1 MAFFIPE
8 TETMKQAHK
17 HFILQSEEGE
27 TSTGG
32 GSVAP
37 ASSERV
43 EEFGTVKDA
52 VAELERREAERKAE
66 GKSRRAAA
74 EAKAKAEE
82 AKGTEA
88 VGEDKPKQTKQE
100 ASDEADDA
108 EDDGDDSDAEDA
120 DEEEDSKADRKP
132 RKEATDTEEGED
144 EADDAPSLVEIEHEG
159 KKHRI
164 PAELKDAI
172 LRQSDYTRKTQEVAQ
187 ERQVVQAAWQQAQQT
202 IEQANRAQQ
211 ALIQFAQANLGQ
223 PPGLELAQADPQA
236 YLVQRGLYEQR
247 VAQLQQV
254 VEQGHGLTRHQQQLQ
269 QQQQAQFLERQN
281 QALLA
286 AMPELK
292 DATKRTAFRTQAI
305 DVGAKYGFTAD
316 EIGAIQDHR
325 MLLVMRDL
333 SRAQQQANTRDKA
346 TENVRQKLAN
356 VPPKVAKTKAGESQ
370 STARNEEAKRQFM
383 KSPRSMRDV
392 EKYLKNLG

>member
-17 HFILQSEEGE
+17 HFILQSEEGD

-32 GSVAP
+32 GSVVP

-43 EEFGTVKDA
+43 EEFSTVKDA

-66 GKSRRAAA
+66 GKARRAAA

-88 VGEDKPKQTKQE
+88 VGEDKPKPEPKQK
-100 ASDEADDA
+100 A
-108 EDDGDDSDAEDA
+108 EPADDGDEYDDTDDPADDESDD
-120 DEEEDSKADRKP
+120 DEEDSKADRKH
-132 RKEATDTEEGED
+132 RKEATDTEEG
-144 EADDAPSLVEIEHEG
+144 DAPSLVEIEHEG

-172 LRQSDYTRKTQEVAQ
+172 LRQSDYTRKTQEVAH

-223 PPGLELAQADPQA
+223 PPGLELAQVDPQA

-254 VEQGHGLTRHQQQLQ
+254 VEQGHGLTRHQQALQ

-292 DATKRTAFRTQAI
+292 ETSKRTAFRQQALE
-305 DVGAKYGFTAD
+305 VGERYGFQAD

-325 MLLVMRDL
+325 MLLILRDL
-333 SRAQQQANTRDKA
+333 AKAQQQANTRDKA

-383 KSPRSMRDV
+383 KSGRTMRDV
-392 EKYLKNLG
+392 ERYLKSQG